1 MSESSPE
8 KNATAEPV
16 APQSE
21 PKVPVAAIAKERADK
36 REARAEADALKQ
48 ELAETKKNS
57 VDMQAVIESLAPH
70 IAEMVSKATEQ
81 ALKPA
86 REEAAMLKTAMSLG
100 LNEEQ
105 VGELAKLKAET
116 PGLSDTRALAV
127 LRAEKPELF
136 AGRRA
141 APITGFMPTGDS
153 PLRVNAPKEDFMA
166 KMVEAQKSGNGP
178 AMQEFATK
186 ELYRRIAEARRR

>member
-86 REEAAMLKTAMSLG
+86 RE
-100 LNEEQ
+100 
-105 VGELAKLKAET
+105 
-116 PGLSDTRALAV
+116 
-127 LRAEKPELF
+127 
-136 AGRRA
+136 
-141 APITGFMPTGDS
+141 
-153 PLRVNAPKEDFMA
+153 
-166 KMVEAQKSGNGP
+166 
-178 AMQEFATK
+178 
-186 ELYRRIAEARRR
+186 